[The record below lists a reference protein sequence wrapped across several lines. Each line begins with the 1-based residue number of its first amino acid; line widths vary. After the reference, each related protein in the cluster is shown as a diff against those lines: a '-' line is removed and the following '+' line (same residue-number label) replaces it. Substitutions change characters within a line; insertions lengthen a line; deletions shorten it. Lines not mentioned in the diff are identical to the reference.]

1 METIEQS
8 YKSKFKPI
16 NIKEVLSSN
25 EPEIT
30 WIWEH
35 LIPEG
40 RLFLVAAYP
49 KVGKSELMFDLAVAV
64 SQGKEFLDHKT
75 KQTGVLILAL
85 EEHRQDIKRRLSKL
99 GSCELD
105 PIEIHFGE
113 LKNDPETLQDLKE
126 FIISRNIGLMI
137 IDTISCFWKI
147 QSENS
152 NTEVHDALMPLLTL
166 AHETNCS
173 IGLIHHKNK
182 QGGEDEKSIRGA
194 SALFGIVEQ
203 ALFLEN
209 RKGGN
214 GTQRTLKTKGR
225 YQSYSPDKLI
235 LEFKDGKYV
244 CLGTKK
250 EMEAQAMKDGI
261 YKLISDSQEGI
272 TEEEIKKQTGLSRT
286 PVRNVLKALE
296 EEHKAKTHGA
306 GKKGD
311 PLKYFVA

>member
-1 METIEQS
+1 MESVEKQF
-8 YKSKFKPI
+8 KSNFNPI
-16 NIKEVLSSN
+16 SIKELLSSN
-25 EPEIT
+25 EPDIS
-30 WIWEH
+30 WVWENI
-35 LIPEG
+35 IPEG
-40 RLFLVAAYP
+40 RLFLLVAYP
-49 KVGKSELMFDLAVAV
+49 KVGKSELISHLAVAV

-99 GSCELD
+99 GSCESD

-113 LKNDPETLQDLKE
+113 LKNDPETIQDLKE
-126 FIISRNIGLMI
+126 FIISRHIGLMV

-152 NTEVHDALMPLLTL
+152 NTEVHNALMPLLTL
-166 AHETNCS
+166 AHDTNCAV
-173 IGLIHHKNK
+173 GLIHHKNK
-182 QGGEDEKSIRGA
+182 QGGEDERSIRGA
-194 SALFGIVEQ
+194 SSLFGIVEQ
-203 ALFLEN
+203 ALLLEN

-214 GTQRTLKTKGR
+214 GTQRILKTKGR
-225 YQSYSPDKLI
+225 YQSFSPDKLVI
-235 LEFKDGKYV
+235 DFIDGKYV

-286 PVRNVLKALE
+286 PVRKVLKALE
-296 EEHKAKTHGA
+296 EDHKAKTHGT
-306 GKKGD
+306 GKRGD
-311 PLKYFVA
+311 PLKYCLA